1 MSETKERA
9 GAAPPSRVT
18 PQTLQEK
25 KRRGEPI
32 VMLTAYDYLSAQVAD
47 HAGVDVTLVGDSGA
61 MVMLGYQS
69 TRDVSVEEMLVLVR
83 AARRGTARAM
93 LLGDLPFGTYEASD
107 GQALATAR
115 RFMDAGCEAVKL
127 EGAGPI
133 ADRARALVAAGIP
146 VVGHV
151 GLTPQT
157 LEYRVQ
163 GRTADRGIEIARDAR
178 SLEQVGCF
186 AIVFEAIPAPLAAL
200 IVPRLTIPVIGI
212 GAGGSTDGQVLV
224 FHDLLGLY
232 DQRVPRFVK
241 RYASMKGEM
250 IDAVK
255 AWSADVRA
263 RRYPAEEHE
272 YAMEAREVERV
283 REELEES

>member
-1 MSETKERA
+1 MSESSNETSA
-9 GAAPPSRVT
+9 SRVT
-18 PQTLQEK
+18 PELVHEK

-47 HAGVDVTLVGDSGA
+47 RAGVDITLVGDSGA

-69 TRDVSVEEMLVLVR
+69 TRDVSVDEMLVLVR
-83 AARRGTARAM
+83 AARRGTTRSL
-93 LLGDLPFGTYEASD
+93 LLGDLPFGTYETSD
-107 GQALATAR
+107 AEALATAR
-115 RFMDAGCEAVKL
+115 RFVDAGCEALKI

-133 ADRARALVAAGIP
+133 TDRARAMVAAGIP

-157 LEYRVQ
+157 REYRVQ
-163 GRTADRGIEIARDAR
+163 GRTADRAIEIAQDAVA
-178 SLEQVGCF
+178 LEEAGCF

-212 GAGGSTDGQVLV
+212 GAGAATDGQVLV

-250 IDAVK
+250 IEAVK
-255 AWSADVRA
+255 AWRDDVRA
-263 RRYPAEEHE
+263 RRYPASEHTYPMEEGE
-272 YAMEAREVERV
+272 LERV
-283 REELEES
+283 RELLR

>member
-1 MSETKERA
+1 MSETKDTPVDA
-9 GAAPPSRVT
+9 SVARVT
-18 PQTLQEK
+18 PAAVREK

-47 HAGVDVTLVGDSGA
+47 RAGVDITLVGDSGA

-69 TRDVSVEEMLVLVR
+69 TRDVSVDEMLVLVR
-83 AARRGTARAM
+83 AARRGTTRSL

-107 GQALATAR
+107 AQALATAR
-115 RFMDAGCEAVKL
+115 RFMDAGCEALKI
-127 EGAGPI
+127 EGAGTI
-133 ADRARALVAAGIP
+133 ADRVRALVGAGVP

-163 GRTADRGIEIARDAR
+163 GRTADRAIEIARDAIA
-178 SLEQVGCF
+178 LEQAGCF

-200 IVPRLTIPVIGI
+200 IVPRLTIPVVGI
-212 GAGGSTDGQVLV
+212 GAGGATDGQVLV

-241 RYASMKGEM
+241 RYASMKSEM
-250 IDAVK
+250 IDAVR
-255 AWSADVRA
+255 AWSEDVRA
-263 RRYPAEEHE
+263 RRYPAAEHTYPMDE
-272 YAMEAREVERV
+272 GELARVKDA
-283 REELEES
+283 LES